1 MDVLIISEY
10 PLICTTIRNTIVSIC
25 EDPKILACSHPQA
38 SKLYRRHQVKHF
50 WSQGAPDLILL
61 DTDSKLSSERDIEVL
76 CSQLYTG
83 SLFEK
88 GGRLV
93 LLSNDRKLG
102 DVFGLECLDKPFSI
116 NQLREF
122 VKPQLKYVREADLR
136 KLAS

>member
-1 MDVLIISEY
+1 M
-10 PLICTTIRNTIVSIC
+10 
-25 EDPKILACSHPQA
+25 
-38 SKLYRRHQVKHF
+38 
-50 WSQGAPDLILL
+50 L

-93 LLSNDRKLG
+93 LLGNDRKLG

-122 VKPQLKYVREADLR
+122 VKPQLKYVREADLC